1 MAHMVPYPSSAFV
14 FPYRSPTVPL
24 PFPYHSPTI
33 PLPYTARFSLFGLR
47 FAFFSYFCILILN
60 LRDMTDQQYRE
71 EILRLKQEKNAVILG
86 HYYQRHEIQALSDHV
101 GDSLALAQRAQE
113 ATADIIV
120 FCGVHFMAET
130 AKILNPQRK
139 VLLPDMEAS
148 CSLAESCQ
156 GPDFAA
162 FKAQHPDHMVI
173 SYINCSADIKA
184 LSDLICTSGN
194 AEKLVRSLPEDQ
206 KIIFAPDRNLGGYI
220 NRVTGRNMLL
230 WDGVCTVHDAMQAE
244 GILKIKATHPDAP
257 VIAHPECNPALL
269 AVADFIGSTKA
280 MLNYIEKSDSRK
292 IIVATETGILYEMRR
307 LRPDIEFLTLRDD
320 KSCACDDCTY
330 MKLNTLEKLYLC
342 LRDEQPEIL
351 MTPDMIEAAKRPI
364 VRMLDMSKQL
374 GIIK

>member
-1 MAHMVPYPSSAFV
+1 
-14 FPYRSPTVPL
+14 
-24 PFPYHSPTI
+24 
-33 PLPYTARFSLFGLR
+33 
-47 FAFFSYFCILILN
+47 
-60 LRDMTDQQYRE
+60 MTNEQLKQ
-71 EILRLKQEKNAVILG
+71 EILRLKREKNAVILG

-130 AKILNPQRK
+130 AKILNPSRK

-148 CSLAESCQ
+148 CSLAESCK

-162 FKAQHPDHMVI
+162 FKAAHPDHMVI
-173 SYINCSADIKA
+173 SYVNCSAEIKA

-194 AEKLVRSLPEDQ
+194 AERLVRSLPEDQ

-244 GILKIKATHPDAP
+244 GILRLKAAHPDAP

-280 MLNYIEKSDSRK
+280 MLTYIQQSPAPK

-307 LRPDIEFLTLRDD
+307 LCPDKEFLTLHDD
-320 KSCACDDCTY
+320 KSCSCDDCAY
-330 MKLNTLEKLYLC
+330 MKLNTLEKLYRC
-342 LRDEQPEIL
+342 LRDEQPEIV
-351 MTPDMIEAAKRPI
+351 MDAAMIEAAARPI

>member
-1 MAHMVPYPSSAFV
+1 
-14 FPYRSPTVPL
+14 
-24 PFPYHSPTI
+24 
-33 PLPYTARFSLFGLR
+33 
-47 FAFFSYFCILILN
+47 
-60 LRDMTDQQYRE
+60 MTDHELKQ
-71 EILRLKQEKNAVILG
+71 EILRLKKEKNAVILG

-130 AKILNPQRK
+130 AKILNPSRK

-148 CSLAESCQ
+148 CSLAESCK

-173 SYINCSADIKA
+173 SYVNCSAEIKA

-194 AEKLVRSLPEDQ
+194 AERLVRSLPEDQ

-244 GILKIKATHPDAP
+244 GILRLKAAHPDAP

-280 MLNYIEKSDSRK
+280 MLTFIQQSPARK

-307 LRPDIEFLTLRDD
+307 LCPDKEFLTLHDD
-320 KSCACDDCTY
+320 KSCSCDDCAY
-330 MKLNTLEKLYLC
+330 MKLNTLEKLYRC
-342 LRDEQPEIL
+342 LRDEQPEIV
-351 MTPDMIEAAKRPI
+351 MDAAMIEAAARPI
-364 VRMLDMSKQL
+364 VRMLDMSREL